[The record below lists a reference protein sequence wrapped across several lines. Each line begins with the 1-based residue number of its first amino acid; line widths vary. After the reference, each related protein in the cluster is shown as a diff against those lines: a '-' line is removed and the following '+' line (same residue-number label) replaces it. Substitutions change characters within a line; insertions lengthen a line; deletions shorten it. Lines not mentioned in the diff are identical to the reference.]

1 MVEVTL
7 RFDGT
12 ARDFEDAIG
21 MDENFYLIDT
31 IIYAIDYCKRGEETY
46 HNDIEITVRES

>member
-21 MDENFYLIDT
+21 MDENFDLVDSIN
-31 IIYAIDYCKRGEETY
+31 YAIDYCRRGEETY